1 MNVPFIL
8 TIRERNNSW
17 AGRSPAVSEHA
28 NREEAEAALREYVEQ
43 NWDAEMDTERP
54 DDPEDM
60 VQEYFEQVLEAYEIL
75 ETA

>member
-1 MNVPFIL
+1 LNVAFIL
-8 TIRERNNSW
+8 TIRERNDSW
-17 AGRSPAVSEHA
+17 AGRPPIVSEYA
-28 NREEAEAALREYVEQ
+28 TRAEAEAELRDYVEH
-43 NWDAEMDTERP
+43 NWDTEMDTERP